1 MAKEW
6 KAGGGRE
13 TEGAAVLRLARLCRL
28 PPAVPNASSCTELA
42 RPTPTDRS
50 SMSFS
55 LNTTGGVASRF
66 VSQKDLDEAK
76 ANKDKEWAEAYAR
89 CVAASSELQA

>member
-1 MAKEW
+1 M
-6 KAGGGRE
+6 GRV
-13 TEGAAVLRLARLCRL
+13 AASGRRAAALLASL
-28 PPAVPNASSCTELA
+28 PPAVPTTRACTEA
-42 RPTPTDRS
+42 AEPDEQPSRA
-50 SMSFS
+50 MSFS

-89 CVAASSELQA
+89 CVACSGSSSGRRPTSTSLC